1 MYIKLIEGQPEVYSI
16 GQLKQDNPN
25 TSFPDKPSDALLAE
39 WSVYPYTLLEPPAYD
54 RLTQT
59 IVRTAITEVNGAWVQ
74 SWTVSDLSAEEASSN
89 VRNRRDVLLM
99 KTDWMALSDVVME
112 PYWREYRQQL
122 RDLTDQVG
130 FPFNAVWPTEPE

>member
-25 TSFPDKPSDALLAE
+25 TSFPDKPSDELLAE
-39 WSVYPYTLLEPPAYD
+39 WGVYPYTLLEPPTYD

-74 SWTVSDLSAEEASSN
+74 SWTVSNLSAEEASSN
-89 VRNRRDVLLM
+89 VRNRRDALLA

-122 RDLTDQVG
+122 RDLTDQAG
-130 FPFNAVWPTEPE
+130 FPFSVVWPTEPE